1 MKRLELLI
9 PPPVIMGLVAV
20 FMWWLA
26 DMFSAVHEI
35 RFQHKGLS
43 VVLGFIGLVISLIAI
58 IFFKRSSTTVD
69 PKNLNKTTTLVSSGI
84 YKYSRNPMYLGV
96 LIMLLGWAFYLG
108 NLLSL
113 FGLALYVIYI
123 TRFQIVPEERY
134 LKEKFG
140 QQFLD
145 YMSRTRRWL

>member
-1 MKRLELLI
+1 
-9 PPPVIMGLVAV
+9 
-20 FMWWLA
+20 
-26 DMFSAVHEI
+26 
-35 RFQHKGLS
+35 
-43 VVLGFIGLVISLIAI
+43 
-58 IFFKRSSTTVD
+58 
-69 PKNLNKTTTLVSSGI
+69 
-84 YKYSRNPMYLGV
+84 MYLGV